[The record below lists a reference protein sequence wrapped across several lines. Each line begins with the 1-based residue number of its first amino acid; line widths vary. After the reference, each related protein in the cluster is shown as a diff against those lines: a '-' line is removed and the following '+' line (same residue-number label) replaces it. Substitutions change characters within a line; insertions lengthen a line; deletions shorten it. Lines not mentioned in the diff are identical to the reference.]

1 MVAPDTYG
9 VSLAENRCARA
20 CITPI
25 AARFGDV
32 EFLTVELRHI
42 RYFIAVAE
50 YLNFR
55 KAAQRL
61 HIAQPPLSRQIRQ
74 LEETLGVELFA
85 RDKRRVELTKAGHA
99 FLEEA
104 RKLMVQA
111 SHAIEAARH
120 AQRGDTGI
128 IKVGIA
134 SGLGGVVSQV
144 VFEFRRRWPAI
155 EVECRDIFSNFQNEA
170 LRRREIDTGF
180 LRPPL
185 DRVELDCELLYEED
199 FVVIL
204 PKSHRLAKRRNLRMH
219 DIADEPLIIF
229 DRNFSTGL
237 YDKIL
242 GLYSRHGLTPRLI
255 STHVEAHE
263 EAGAIM
269 VASGKAIF
277 MGAGAIVNRSVAGIQ
292 LASVRLHEPEAKIE
306 VYAAWRKDEASPAV
320 LGFLECVRSTLS
332 PRQQSSSGAV
342 GSIRS
347 SPFPHAAC
355 EECSHAHAAKTGR

>member
-1 MVAPDTYG
+1 M
-9 VSLAENRCARA
+9 
-20 CITPI
+20 
-25 AARFGDV
+25 
-32 EFLTVELRHI
+32 ELRHI

-74 LEETLGVELFA
+74 LEETLGVDLFT
-85 RDKRRVELTKAGHA
+85 RDKRKVELTKAGHA

-111 SHAIEAARH
+111 GHAVEAARQ
-120 AQRGDTGI
+120 AQRGETGI
-128 IKVGIA
+128 VKVGIA
-134 SGLGGVVSQV
+134 SGLGGVVSQS
-144 VFEFRRRWPAI
+144 VFEFRKRWPGI
-155 EVECRDIFSNFQNEA
+155 EVECRDIFSSFQNDC
-170 LRRREIDTGF
+170 LRKHEVDVGF

-185 DRVELDCELLYEED
+185 DHVSLDCELLYEED

-204 PKSHRLAKRRNLRMH
+204 PRSHRLAKRRALRIH

-229 DRNFSTGL
+229 DRNFSSGL

-255 STHVEAHE
+255 PTHVEAHE

-277 MGAGAIVNRSVAGIQ
+277 MGAGAIVNRTVSGIH
-292 LASVRLHEPEAKIE
+292 LASVHLNEPEAKIE
-306 VYAAWRKDEASPAV
+306 VYAAWRRDETSPAV
-320 LGFLECVRSTLS
+320 NAFLDCVRATL
-332 PRQQSSSGAV
+332 PGQKQKPPSSAENVRTSL
-342 GSIRS
+342 
-347 SPFPHAAC
+347 FPLEAC
-355 EECSHAHAAKTGR
+355 EECAHARAVRTGR

>member
-1 MVAPDTYG
+1 M
-9 VSLAENRCARA
+9 
-20 CITPI
+20 
-25 AARFGDV
+25 
-32 EFLTVELRHI
+32 TVELRHI

-104 RKLMVQA
+104 RKLIVQA
-111 SHAIEAARH
+111 GHAVEAARQ
-120 AQRGDTGI
+120 AQRGETGI
-128 IKVGIA
+128 VKVGIA

-144 VFEFRRRWPAI
+144 VFEFRKRWPAI
-155 EVECRDIFSNFQNEA
+155 EVECRDIFSSFQNDS
-170 LRRREIDTGF
+170 LRKRDIDVGF

-185 DRVELDCELLYEED
+185 DHVDLECELLYEEE

-204 PKSHRLAKRRNLRMH
+204 PKQHRLAKRRTLRMH
-219 DIADEPLIIF
+219 DIANEPLIIF
-229 DRNFSTGL
+229 DRNFSSGL

-255 STHVEAHE
+255 PTHVEAHE

-277 MGAGAIVNRSVAGIQ
+277 MGAGAIVNRTVSGIQ
-292 LASVRLHEPEAKIE
+292 LASVRLNEPEAKIE

-320 LGFLECVRSTLS
+320 NGFLDCMRVTL
-332 PRQQSSSGAV
+332 PEQKRKPVSGAV
-342 GSIRS
+342 SVKNS
-347 SPFPHAAC
+347 FFPLKAC
-355 EECSHAHAAKTGR
+355 EQCANARAVRTGR